1 MEWVPVLSALATQ
14 PTYPTYPLYCT
25 LTLKV
30 HKYFSLLISLYIYK
44 NSWNWL
50 TRPRLRGWPQLAK
63 IRQTS
68 QWSKDFEISITVLQ
82 QTVQKSRQIEAG
94 KNWTG
99 FFLLFFVMC
108 LVEPSDGDDRRTALH
123 RAAEAPLRLLCWAEA
138 AGGFPLAVRRTVY
151 TVAGYS
157 KFCPKIWGI
166 FKFVC

>member
-1 MEWVPVLSALATQ
+1 MEWVPVLSALATLANLS
-14 PTYPTYPLYCT
+14 YISFILYFKSMYINT
-25 LTLKV
+25 FP
-30 HKYFSLLISLYIYK
+30 YLYHFTHIYK
-44 NSWNWL
+44 KSWNWL

-99 FFLLFFVMC
+99 FFLLIFVMC

-123 RAAEAPLRLLCWAEA
+123 RAAEAPLRLLSLWAEA
-138 AGGFPLAVRRTVY
+138 AGGFPLAVRRTVPLWPELPN
-151 TVAGYS
+151 
-157 KFCPKIWGI
+157 FIHKI
-166 FKFVC
+166 FLFLF